1 LEISKA
7 AWRVLIQAENL
18 AESMADYLELQTVE
32 YLGLDWAVSSENI
45 SVETLGSM
53 KVENS
58 GSNSVE
64 TMELVKDSTMAD

>member
-1 LEISKA
+1 
-7 AWRVLIQAENL
+7 
-18 AESMADYLELQTVE
+18 MADYSELQTVE